1 MDQQGNHNRK
11 QSILK
16 SMMVKIK
23 QIKTEG
29 STLMGSRTQESKPV
43 VTFGG
48 KPERI
53 KVFALLIALLQHLSF
68 KHLAL
73 PFILPFLIKRM
84 ERNHLSNFNQE
95 T

>member
-29 STLMGSRTQESKPV
+29 STLMED
-43 VTFGG
+43 
-48 KPERI
+48 
-53 KVFALLIALLQHLSF
+53 
-68 KHLAL
+68 
-73 PFILPFLIKRM
+73 
-84 ERNHLSNFNQE
+84 
-95 T
+95 